1 MLQLKDFRPGPVT
14 VNARERVRIVV
25 GAGLG
30 ILLTALICHAAG
42 IQGAMAWIV
51 APMGASAVLVFGV
64 PASPLGQPWSVVG
77 GNTISALVG
86 IACARWIAPP
96 DAAAAVA
103 VALAIA
109 AMLACRCLHPPGG
122 AAALLT
128 AFGGVTDFQAAL
140 FPVLTN
146 SLLLVACGIV
156 WNNAT
161 RRQYPHP
168 QRAAPAQQ
176 LPATEDDLD
185 AVLTRYNQ
193 VLDVSRDDLQALI
206 SATQLRSYERRL
218 AQVRCADI
226 MSRELVT
233 VEFGTSL
240 QDAWTL
246 LRKKGIKALPVV
258 DKWMHLV
265 GIVTLADFMKAADLD
280 MHHGFDTR
288 LRGLIRATTT
298 TQSDKPEVVGQIMTR
313 KVRVTRVQR
322 PLADLLPLLGSTGH
336 HHIPVIGE
344 DERLVGMITQSDV
357 VKALGAA
364 ESPEPVAG

>member
-14 VNARERVRIVV
+14 VDARERLRIVV

-30 ILLTALICHAAG
+30 ILITALVCHAAG
-42 IQGAMAWIV
+42 VAGTLAWIV

-64 PASPLGQPWSVVG
+64 PASPLAQPWSVVG
-77 GNTISALVG
+77 GNTVSALVG
-86 IACARWIAPP
+86 IACARWIAPA
-96 DAAAAVA
+96 DAAAALA
-103 VALAIA
+103 VALAIG
-109 AMLACRCLHPPGG
+109 AMLALRCLHPPGG
-122 AAALLT
+122 ASALLM
-128 AFGGVTDFQAAL
+128 AFGGVTDFHAAL
-140 FPVLTN
+140 FPVLAN
-146 SLLLVACGIV
+146 SLLLTACGIA

-161 RRQYPHP
+161 RRPYPHP
-168 QRAAPAQQ
+168 QRAATAHQ

-233 VEFGTSL
+233 VEFGTPL
-240 QDAWTL
+240 QDAWAL

-280 MHHGFDTR
+280 LHHGFDAR
-288 LRGLIRATTT
+288 LRGLIRATPG

-344 DERLVGMITQSDV
+344 DDRLVGIITQSDV
-357 VKALGAA
+357 VKAIGAA
-364 ESPEPVAG
+364 EPPA

>member
-1 MLQLKDFRPGPVT
+1 MIRLNDFRPAPVT
-14 VNARERVRIVV
+14 VDARERLRMVV

-30 ILLTALICHAAG
+30 ILITAIVCHVAG
-42 IQGAMAWIV
+42 VTGTMSWIV
-51 APMGASAVLVFGV
+51 APMGASAVLVFAV
-64 PASPLGQPWSVVG
+64 PASPLAQPWSVVG
-77 GNTISALVG
+77 GNTVSALVG
-86 IACARWIAPP
+86 IACARWISPP
-96 DAAAAVA
+96 DAAAALA
-103 VALAIA
+103 VALAIG
-109 AMLACRCLHPPGG
+109 AMLALRCLHPPGG
-122 AAALLT
+122 ASALLM
-128 AFGGVTDFQAAL
+128 AFGGVTDPHAAL
-140 FPVLTN
+140 FPVLVN
-146 SLLLVACGIV
+146 SLLLTACGIA

-161 RRQYPHP
+161 RRPYPHP
-168 QRAAPAQQ
+168 QRAAVDKQ

-240 QDAWTL
+240 QDAWVL
-246 LRKKGIKALPVV
+246 LRKKSVKALPVV

-280 MHHGFDTR
+280 LHAGFEAR
-288 LRGLIRATTT
+288 LRGLIRATPG

-322 PLADLLPLLGSTGH
+322 PLADLVPLLGSTGH

-344 DERLVGMITQSDV
+344 DDRLVGMITQSDV
-357 VKALGAA
+357 VKALAA
-364 ESPEPVAG
+364 SSERAA